1 MWRVD
6 SGAFEL
12 LLQLWRLVF
21 EHTEFRPDLG
31 DAEPPTDID
40 EQFRIAA

>member
-6 SGAFEL
+6 SEAFEL

-31 DAEPPTDID
+31 DAEPPIGFD
-40 EQFRIAA
+40 EGFRIAA